1 MAMRRVLLLS
11 VALVTLAISAGWAIS
26 INPAID
32 YKVVAGNQS
41 YTGALGMAF
50 QVNTPIVVNGLGVFD
65 SGGDGLSREIYVEI
79 RQLTSLP
86 SGNVSSPVNLAGS
99 AVASAT
105 FLTTGSY
112 PLIGG
117 ARWQQ
122 ISETVIGVGN
132 WMIIAR
138 GYGPG
143 EQNYNAGGGSNS
155 NHVNAVDTFGGAITW
170 GIGPYLGNA
179 YGSGSL
185 PDTWDYHLGGGPV
198 IRYGAGTFSVVPE
211 PSTYALMGTVGLA
224 LYLLRRRKAKATK
237 A

>member
-1 MAMRRVLLLS
+1 MRRVLLLS
-11 VALVTLAISAGWAIS
+11 VALVTVAISAGWAIS

-32 YKVVAGNQS
+32 YKVVTGNQS
-41 YTGALGMAF
+41 WTGALGMAF
-50 QVNTPIVVNGLGVFD
+50 QVNTPIVINGLGVFD
-65 SGGDGLSREIYVEI
+65 SGGNGLSREIYVEI

-86 SGNVSSPVNLAGS
+86 TGNVSSPVNLAGS

-105 FLTTGSY
+105 FLATGTY

-122 ISETVIGVGN
+122 IAETVLGVGN

-138 GYGPG
+138 GYGDG
-143 EQNYNAGGGSNS
+143 EPNYNAGGGSNS
-155 NHVNAVDTFGGAITW
+155 NHVNALNTFGGTITW

-179 YGSGSL
+179 YGAGVL
-185 PDTWDYHLGGGPV
+185 PDTWDFWIGGGPV

-224 LYLLRRRKAKATK
+224 LYLVRRRRSKANKS
-237 A
+237 